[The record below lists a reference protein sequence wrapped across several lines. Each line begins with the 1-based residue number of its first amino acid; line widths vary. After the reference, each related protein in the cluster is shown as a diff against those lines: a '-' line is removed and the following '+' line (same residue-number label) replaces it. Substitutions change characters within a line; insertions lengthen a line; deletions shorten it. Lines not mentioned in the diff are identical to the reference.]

1 MVSNCFSIIA
11 YHFFNTKKEVYMAKQ
26 KNTYVCIEC
35 GASHPKWQGQCSD
48 CKEWNTLE
56 EQVEVNS
63 GHVAERGKV
72 ASKTSYSGVQSTGL
86 KKLKDVDSVNYIRY
100 QSDIVELDKILCG
113 GIVKGSTQMIS
124 GEPGAGKSTLL
135 LQYAASLSKHMPV
148 LYSSGEES
156 LEQISMRASRL
167 KIDKDNDNL
176 HMLAETNVNTIINLA
191 MQCKAKILIV
201 DSIQTCYIEDVSSS
215 PGSPTQLRECTSALN
230 RFCKTNDVSLWLVG
244 HYTKD
249 GSVAG
254 PKQLEH
260 IIDGVFVIEGESN
273 SRFRVVRPKKYRFGN
288 LETAFFAMTETGL
301 KSVDNPSAIFLQRLP
316 QDVSGS
322 VVTVFWEGTRPV
334 LVELQSLVEEATS
347 NYPRRLTLGLE
358 VNRVHMV
365 LAIIQKHLGIHI
377 SDQDVFINIVGGLK
391 ANDTTPD
398 LPIAL
403 ATLSSFRNMS
413 INRDVVCFGELGLS
427 GEVRAVSNG
436 VERIKE
442 AEKLGF
448 KYAIVPRGNIP
459 KNYKG
464 NIEMIPVDTL
474 VDAHKML
481 DEKGLMSMI
490 K

>member
-1 MVSNCFSIIA
+1 
-11 YHFFNTKKEVYMAKQ
+11 MAKS
-26 KNTYVCIEC
+26 KTVFVCMEC
-35 GASHPKWQGQCSD
+35 NAEFPKWQGQCSD

-56 EQVEVNS
+56 EKVEQDAS
-63 GHVAERGKV
+63 HVAERGKV
-72 ASKTSYSGVQSTGL
+72 KNNASYSGVSSTGL
-86 KKLKDVDSVNYIRY
+86 KKLKDVDSVSYYRY
-100 QSDIVELDKILCG
+100 KSDIPELDKVLCG
-113 GIVKGSTQMIS
+113 GMVKGSTQMIS

-135 LQYAASLSKHMPV
+135 LQYAASISKEMPV
-148 LYSSGEES
+148 LYTSGEES
-156 LEQISMRASRL
+156 LEQISLRASRL
-167 KIDKDNDNL
+167 KIDKNLDNL
-176 HMLAETNVNTIINLA
+176 HMLAETNINTIISMA
-191 MQCKAKILIV
+191 MQCGAKMLIV
-201 DSIQTCYIEDVSSS
+201 DSIQTAYLEDVSSS

-230 RFCKTNDVSLWLVG
+230 RFCKTNEVSLWLVG

-316 QDVSGS
+316 KDVSGS

-365 LAIIQKHLGIHI
+365 LAIIQKHIGIHI
-377 SDQDVFINIVGGLK
+377 SDQDVFINVVGGLK
-391 ANDTTPD
+391 SNDTTAD

-413 INRDVVCFGELGLS
+413 LSRDMICFGELGLS
-427 GEVRAVSNG
+427 GEVRPISNG

-448 KYAIVPRGNIP
+448 KYAIVPRGNVP
-459 KNYKG
+459 KNTKG
-464 NIEMIPVDTL
+464 NIEIIPVDTL
-474 VDAHKML
+474 SDAYKSINDREL
-481 DEKGLMSMI
+481 LFSL
-490 K
+490 

>member
-1 MVSNCFSIIA
+1 
-11 YHFFNTKKEVYMAKQ
+11 MAKS
-26 KNTYVCIEC
+26 KTVFVCTEC
-35 GASHPKWQGQCSD
+35 NAEFPKWQGQCSD

-56 EQVEVNS
+56 EKVEQNS
-63 GHVAERGKV
+63 SHVAERGKV
-72 ASKTSYSGVQSTGL
+72 KNNTSYSGVSSTGL
-86 KKLKDVDSVNYIRY
+86 KKLKDVDSVSYERY
-100 QSDIVELDKILCG
+100 KSDIPELDKVLCG
-113 GIVKGSTQMIS
+113 GMVKGSTQMIS

-135 LQYAASLSKHMPV
+135 LQYAASISQKMPV
-148 LYSSGEES
+148 LYTSGEES
-156 LEQISMRASRL
+156 LEQISLRASRL
-167 KIDKDNDNL
+167 KIDINLDNL
-176 HMLAETNVNTIINLA
+176 YMLAETNINTIISMA
-191 MQCKAKILIV
+191 MQCGAKMLIV
-201 DSIQTCYIEDVSSS
+201 DSIQTAYLEDVSSS

-230 RFCKTNDVSLWLVG
+230 RFCKTNEVSLWLVG

-316 QDVSGS
+316 KDVSGS

-334 LVELQSLVEEATS
+334 LVELQSLVEEATA

-365 LAIIQKHLGIHI
+365 LAIIQKHIGIHI
-377 SDQDVFINIVGGLK
+377 SDQDVFINVVGGLK
-391 ANDTTPD
+391 SNDTTAD

-413 INRDVVCFGELGLS
+413 LSRDMICFGELGLS
-427 GEVRAVSNG
+427 GEVRPISNG

-448 KYAIVPRGNIP
+448 KYAIVPRGNVP
-459 KNYKG
+459 KNTKG
-464 NIEMIPVDTL
+464 NIEIIPVDTL
-474 VDAHKML
+474 SDAYKNINDREL
-481 DEKGLMSMI
+481 LFNL
-490 K
+490 